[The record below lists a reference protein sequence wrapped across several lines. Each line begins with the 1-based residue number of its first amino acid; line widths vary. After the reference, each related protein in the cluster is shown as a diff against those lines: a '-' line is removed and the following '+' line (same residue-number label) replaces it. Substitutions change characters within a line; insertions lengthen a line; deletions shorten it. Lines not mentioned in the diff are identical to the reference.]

1 MDVFEAIRGRRSIR
15 NYEDKPVEPEK
26 IGMLLEACRWA
37 PSAGNRQPWEVIVVD
52 DPEIIERLARA
63 SLDQMWMTTA
73 PVILAMCMNM
83 NILKG
88 TYGERSEM
96 YALESMGMA
105 IQNIMLTAYSL
116 GLGTCCVAAF
126 EEDEVMEILNCLKI
140 IKPVALIT
148 VGYPA
153 EEPPAPERDDITSFS
168 YYNSYGKHYEPKRPS
183 IGRIKKKVKNKLI
196 KTLERF

>member
-1 MDVFEAIRGRRSIR
+1 MELSEAIKGRRSIR
-15 NYEDKPVEPEK
+15 NYENKKVEPEK
-26 IGMLLEACRWA
+26 IGMLLEACRWS

-52 DPEIIERLARA
+52 DPETIEKLARA

-73 PVILAMCMNM
+73 PVILAMCINL
-83 NILKG
+83 NIAKG

-96 YALESMGMA
+96 YALETMGMA

-116 GLGTCCVAAF
+116 GLGTCCVSAF
-126 EEDEVMEILNCLKI
+126 EEDRVSEILKCLDI

-153 EEPPAPERDDITSFS
+153 EEPPVPERDDVSRFAH
-168 YYNSYGKHYEPKRPS
+168 YNSFGKNYETEWP
-183 IGRIKKKVKNKLI
+183 GFERIKNKIKGRLI
-196 KTLERF
+196 KSLKNC